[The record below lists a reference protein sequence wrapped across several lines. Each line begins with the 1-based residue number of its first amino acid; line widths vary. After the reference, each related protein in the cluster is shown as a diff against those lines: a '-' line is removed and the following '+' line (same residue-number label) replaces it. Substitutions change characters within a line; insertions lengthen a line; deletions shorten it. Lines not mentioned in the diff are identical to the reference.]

1 MVGILLYLAASAAAF
16 AIGAQL
22 LRSLKLLPE
31 DRALRALVAVVT
43 GYVAVALLILAL
55 GLLGKLQWWAL
66 TDLLILCALAGLRE
80 IQDGVLTAVA
90 FTRKAARALGSSPW
104 RWVYGVLAL
113 IVLAQLFAALAPAGG
128 TDYDGIAEHLAQA
141 KEYARA
147 GRIHPLWY
155 DHHSQFPATVEM
167 WYTLA
172 HVLGQPRGAKLFHWG
187 FGVIAL
193 LATML
198 AGRRLLGPGAGA
210 YGALALATTPNF
222 AWLMGVA
229 YVDLATVACS
239 VLAVYA
245 FCRWLRR
252 VDAEGMRS
260 VGEEEGDTASRAGK
274 PDLRAAGL
282 VGGESS
288 AGEEGGDTAS
298 RAGKPDL
305 RTAGL
310 VGGESSAGEEGGDT
324 ASRAGKPDLRTAG
337 LAGGES
343 SAGEEGGDTASRAGK
358 PDLRT
363 AGIVGGESSA
373 GEAVQGRK
381 NAYLWLSALMV
392 GAAAGTKMQGLALMG
407 VLAVG
412 VLLSG
417 GIRVWR
423 RGRTASRAGK
433 PDLRTAGIAG
443 GESSAGEE
451 GGDTASRA
459 GKPDLRAAGRAG
471 GQSSAGEEAAD
482 KASRAGKPDLRA
494 ASIAGGQ
501 SSAGEEA
508 ADKASR
514 AGKPDLRT
522 AGLAGSRSWA
532 GEDTQDH
539 DAEGKP
545 SAGEQGADTASR
557 ARTADL
563 RAAVLGSLAYLA
575 IALAVC
581 WPWYV
586 KSYLWTG
593 NPVYPFAYNI
603 FGGKMW
609 SADRA
614 AGYRRSQLEFGM
626 GELPSEQALQ
636 RMSPLR
642 RRFCGP
648 RSPLNLL
655 LAPVNLTLHPTEF
668 TVPLTPFGVC
678 AMSSI
683 GPLYLALLPLLLV
696 VKRRRAIGW
705 LLLIFAPLWAWWLM
719 SMQLTRYLLPS
730 LALICPAVGWAVAE
744 AERKGGLLGAVT
756 RAATGVWAVVALA
769 LTMLYVL
776 PQTPVALGLQSEYG
790 YLMQTLPVYQPC
802 VYINRHTPED
812 AKIALYGEPRGY
824 YLDRDY
830 LWAERGHSALIRYE
844 DVRTPEDLM
853 SEYPARHH
861 ASHDKHGAIR
871 GPVAKRRPAGAAHRA
886 GD

>member
-1 MVGILLYLAASAAAF
+1 LVGILLYLAASAAAF

-90 FTRKAARALGSSPW
+90 FARKAARALGSSPW

-274 PDLRAAGL
+274 PDLR
-282 VGGESS
+282 
-288 AGEEGGDTAS
+288 
-298 RAGKPDL
+298 
-305 RTAGL
+305 TAGL
-310 VGGESSAGEEGGDT
+310 
-324 ASRAGKPDLRTAG
+324 
-337 LAGGES
+337 
-343 SAGEEGGDTASRAGK
+343 
-358 PDLRT
+358 
-363 AGIVGGESSA
+363 VGGESSA

-407 VLAVG
+407 VLVVG

-417 GIRVWR
+417 GIRAWR

-433 PDLRTAGIAG
+433 PDLRTAGIVG

-451 GGDTASRA
+451 GG
-459 GKPDLRAAGRAG
+459 
-471 GQSSAGEEAAD
+471 
-482 KASRAGKPDLRA
+482 
-494 ASIAGGQ
+494 
-501 SSAGEEA
+501 
-508 ADKASR
+508 
-514 AGKPDLRT
+514 
-522 AGLAGSRSWA
+522 
-532 GEDTQDH
+532 
-539 DAEGKP
+539 
-545 SAGEQGADTASR
+545 DTASR

-696 VKRRRAIGW
+696 VKRRRAVGW

-756 RAATGVWAVVALA
+756 RAATGVWAAVALA
-769 LTMLYVL
+769 LIMLYVL

-844 DVRTPEDLM
+844 DVRTRLGITHLMINMGQFADLWR
-853 SEYPARHH
+853 SDDRLALLI
-861 ASHDKHGAIR
+861 GQAIDEGLLELFAEKPGPRAPYLLLRVR
-871 GPVAKRRPAGAAHRA
+871 GNDTRS
-886 GD
+886 

>member
-1 MVGILLYLAASAAAF
+1 LVGILLYLAASAAAF

-274 PDLRAAGL
+274 PDLR
-282 VGGESS
+282 
-288 AGEEGGDTAS
+288 
-298 RAGKPDL
+298 
-305 RTAGL
+305 TAGL
-310 VGGESSAGEEGGDT
+310 
-324 ASRAGKPDLRTAG
+324 
-337 LAGGES
+337 
-343 SAGEEGGDTASRAGK
+343 
-358 PDLRT
+358 
-363 AGIVGGESSA
+363 VGGESSA

-407 VLAVG
+407 VLVVG

-417 GIRVWR
+417 GIRAWR
-423 RGRTASRAGK
+423 RGRT
-433 PDLRTAGIAG
+433 
-443 GESSAGEE
+443 
-451 GGDTASRA
+451 
-459 GKPDLRAAGRAG
+459 
-471 GQSSAGEEAAD
+471 
-482 KASRAGKPDLRA
+482 ASRAGKPDLRA

-756 RAATGVWAVVALA
+756 RAATGVWAAVALA
-769 LTMLYVL
+769 LIMLYVL

-853 SEYPARHH
+853 SEYRRLGITHLMINMGQFADLWRSDDRL
-861 ASHDKHGAIR
+861 ALLIGQAIDEGLLELFAEKPGPRAPYLLLRVR
-871 GPVAKRRPAGAAHRA
+871 GNDTRS
-886 GD
+886 